1 MKDLNMMLTI
11 VRRQDAEEFIS
22 FFKAHNQPTVFS
34 MRAKGTA
41 KSRTLSLLGI
51 EESEKS
57 VLLTLVSGEGART
70 LMKGLV
76 RDLYIDM
83 PDRGI
88 ALTCP
93 LSSIGAGAMKT
104 LVHGE
109 INEKEG
115 TTMNTEKELI
125 VIIANR
131 NHTDLV
137 IDAARE
143 GGAAGG
149 TLVNAKGTAAAGTAT
164 FMGITLANE
173 KEIILI
179 VAKKE
184 DRTNIMRSVLQAAG
198 VNTPAE
204 AVCFALPISE
214 AAGFRNLEISEESDE

>member
-1 MKDLNMMLTI
+1 
-11 VRRQDAEEFIS
+11 
-22 FFKAHNQPTVFS
+22 
-34 MRAKGTA
+34 
-41 KSRTLSLLGI
+41 
-51 EESEKS
+51 
-57 VLLTLVSGEGART
+57 
-70 LMKGLV
+70 
-76 RDLYIDM
+76 
-83 PDRGI
+83 
-88 ALTCP
+88 
-93 LSSIGAGAMKT
+93 
-104 LVHGE
+104 
-109 INEKEG
+109 
-115 TTMNTEKELI
+115 MNTEKELI

-149 TLVNAKGTAAAGTAT
+149 TVVNAKGTAAAGTAT

-184 DRTNIMRSVLQAAG
+184 DRTNIMRAVLQAAG